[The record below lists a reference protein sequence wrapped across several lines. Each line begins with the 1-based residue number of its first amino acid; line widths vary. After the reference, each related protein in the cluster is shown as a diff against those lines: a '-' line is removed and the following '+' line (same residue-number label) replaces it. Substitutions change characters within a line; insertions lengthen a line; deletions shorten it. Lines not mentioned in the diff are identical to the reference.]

1 MTQKLLNDDNII
13 AVKAALHQIA
23 MSDCKLLS
31 MPKIKKSLKKIT
43 LLFGMKIKI
52 EKPKPAEEKK
62 GLEKIE
68 EVNKKKKDPDAYRSK
83 MEAMEQARVKLQE
96 QYDKSAQEWMK
107 KKAEQEEKKQQ
118 QEIKDWEK
126 HQQGKSYN
134 SKIGARQTVDK
145 EREQLEQQ
153 AKIKGKKGF
162 KPDYNPLTGMG
173 SGGSSYRPA
182 RRGNTG
188 GG

>member
-68 EVNKKKKDPDAYRSK
+68 EVNKKKKKKSK
-83 MEAMEQARVKLQE
+83 N
-96 QYDKSAQEWMK
+96 K
-107 KKAEQEEKKQQ
+107 KKNEE
-118 QEIKDWEK
+118 EDISEYAP
-126 HQQGKSYN
+126 S
-134 SKIGARQTVDK
+134 
-145 EREQLEQQ
+145 
-153 AKIKGKKGF
+153 F
-162 KPDYNPLTGMG
+162 KRFVTDTTKVNYF
-173 SGGSSYRPA
+173 SSF
-182 RRGNTG
+182 
-188 GG
+188 

>member
-1 MTQKLLNDDNII
+1 MGTDDYMYTYCQIFKYRVLVYLSNPWALLILAFLLYKIFRKLKNRYIDPLLDRFDEWREQQKLQ
-13 AVKAALHQIA
+13 AEAASI
-23 MSDCKLLS
+23 
-31 MPKIKKSLKKIT
+31 
-43 LLFGMKIKI
+43 
-52 EKPKPAEEKK
+52 
-62 GLEKIE
+62 
-68 EVNKKKKDPDAYRSK
+68 KKDPDAYRSK

-118 QEIKDWEK
+118 QEIEDWEK

-162 KPDYNPLTGMG
+162 KPDYNPLMGMG